1 MSSKR
6 RAWSRRERG
15 AAWTRRWP
23 GAAFALLAGAESA
36 SAQTAQRDIVE
47 ALENTEE
54 RIDVVTAKLIELGDK
69 ALELLPILGVA
80 LVVIIVFWLIARLV
94 TWGDLL
100 FRWIDNALVRDM
112 VRQVTRV
119 IIVGAGILIALELL
133 NATALVGA
141 ALGTAG
147 VAGIALGFAFRDIA
161 ENYLAGILLS
171 VRQPFAPNDLV
182 SIDGEEGKVIRLTA
196 RATVLLTLAGNHLR
210 IPNAR
215 VFKAVLLNYTRNP
228 LRRLDFE
235 VGVGVDEDLVR
246 AQTIGRDVLSEMDA
260 VIPEPPP
267 LALIEKLADSSVVIH
282 LSAWFDQR
290 TTDYFKARSEA
301 IRVVKAAY
309 DDAGIEMP
317 EPIYRVYTKE
327 AAKRTG
333 EPETRPAAEQLE
345 AGDTAAD
352 DRLDV
357 QVESER
363 AAEGPDL
370 LDEDAPHE

>member
-1 MSSKR
+1 MLGV
-6 RAWSRRERG
+6 AWSRR
-15 AAWTRRWP
+15 WL
-23 GAAFALLAGAESA
+23 GAAFAVLASAESA
-36 SAQTAQRDIVE
+36 RAQTAQRDMAE

-69 ALELLPILGVA
+69 ALEFLPLFGVA

-100 FRWIDNALVRDM
+100 FRWIDNGLVRDM

-196 RATVLLTLAGNHLR
+196 RATVLLTLDGNHLR
-210 IPNAR
+210 VPNAR
-215 VFKAVLLNYTRNP
+215 VFKAVLVNYTRNP

-246 AQTIGRDVLSEMDA
+246 AQKIGRDVLSEMDA
-260 VIPEPPP
+260 VIREPPP
-267 LALIEKLADSSVVIH
+267 MALIERLADSTVVIH
-282 LSAWFDQR
+282 LYAWFDQR

-327 AAKRTG
+327 AAKS
-333 EPETRPAAEQLE
+333 PAQQETHPAAEQLE

-352 DRLDV
+352 DLLDV